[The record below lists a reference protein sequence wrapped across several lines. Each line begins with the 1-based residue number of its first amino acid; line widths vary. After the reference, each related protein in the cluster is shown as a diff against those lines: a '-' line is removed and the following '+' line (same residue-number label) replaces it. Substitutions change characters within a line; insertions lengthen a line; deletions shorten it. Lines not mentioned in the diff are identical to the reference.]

1 MGGKYEHEDTVAL
14 LYPVLQESGKDIK
27 ETVLVVWVDP
37 SCLRAQV
44 TYYCSA
50 TVGSFLT
57 EIYSYSIKYYL

>member
-1 MGGKYEHEDTVAL
+1 VGGKYEHEDTVAL
-14 LYPVLQESGKDIK
+14 LYPVLQESGK

-37 SCLRAQV
+37 SCLRARV
-44 TYYCSA
+44 TYYC